1 MRYSEGLE
9 TTQPPRITATPIKSS
24 ETTRW
29 HMAVQNHPNVARNG
43 MANTM
48 QMGRGGAMDTSIE
61 ASNKTAMPGLYATAR
76 GLRMN
81 AIRQGSQERRHPR
94 IEQHSHRL
102 GW

>member
-43 MANTM
+43 MARKSA
-48 QMGRGGAMDTSIE
+48 G
-61 ASNKTAMPGLYATAR
+61 KT
-76 GLRMN
+76 LR
-81 AIRQGSQERRHPR
+81 AD
-94 IEQHSHRL
+94 
-102 GW
+102 